1 MRTVWVI
8 TKLGELKGFTMME
21 EFVEEF
27 VEKRETQGEQIYKI
41 TKYKD

>member
-27 VEKRETQGEQIYKI
+27 VEKREAQGEQIYKI